1 MNETLHCDAASSD
14 AANEIPSPKN
24 GTKRLFDLVVVIF
37 VLPVLS
43 PLIVLLWLIVRMD
56 GGPGFFGHERIG
68 RNGVSFRCW
77 KIRSMVPNSEER
89 LKDYL
94 ANNPEAAREWSE
106 NFKLRNDPRITPI
119 GKFLRKS
126 SLDELPQFWNVLL
139 GEMSLVG
146 PRPVSRD
153 ELQMYS
159 IHLESYLSMSPG
171 ITGPWQVSGRNNLT
185 YEQRVAIDVDYS
197 RQAHLRLDIKIL
209 LKTAS
214 VVLRRTGL

>member
-1 MNETLHCDAASSD
+1 MNKTIYCESTPSEASFET
-14 AANEIPSPKN
+14 PSPKYRP
-24 GTKRLFDLVVVIF
+24 KRLFDLAIVLVL
-37 VLPVLS
+37 LPVFS
-43 PLIVLLWLIVRMD
+43 PLIALLWLIVKMD

-68 RNGVSFRCW
+68 RNGVPFRCW

-89 LKDYL
+89 LKDHL
-94 ANNPEAAREWSE
+94 ASDPEAAREWSE
-106 NFKLRNDPRITPI
+106 SFKLRNDPRITPI

-159 IHLESYLSMSPG
+159 IHLKSYLSMSPG
-171 ITGPWQVSGRNNLT
+171 ITGPWQVSGRNSLS
-185 YEQRVAIDVDYS
+185 YKQRVTIDVEYS
-197 RQAHLRLDIKIL
+197 RQADLKIDMQIL
-209 LKTAS
+209 AKTVF
-214 VVLRRTGL
+214 VVLKRTGV

>member
-119 GKFLRKS
+119 GKYLRKS

>member
-68 RNGVSFRCW
+68 RNGVPFRCW

>member
-1 MNETLHCDAASSD
+1 MNKTIYCESTPSD
-14 AANEIPSPKN
+14 ASFETPSPKYRP
-24 GTKRLFDLVVVIF
+24 KRLFDLAIVLVL
-37 VLPVLS
+37 LPVFS
-43 PLIVLLWLIVRMD
+43 PLIALLWLIVKMD

-68 RNGVSFRCW
+68 RNGVPFRCW

-89 LKDYL
+89 LKDHL
-94 ANNPEAAREWSE
+94 ASDPEAAREWSE
-106 NFKLRNDPRITPI
+106 SFKLRNDPRITPI

-159 IHLESYLSMSPG
+159 INLKSYLSMSPG
-171 ITGPWQVSGRNNLT
+171 ITGPWQVSGRNSLS
-185 YEQRVAIDVDYS
+185 YKQRVAIDVEYS
-197 RQAHLRLDIKIL
+197 RHADLKIDIQIL
-209 LKTAS
+209 AKTAL
-214 VVLRRTGL
+214 VVLKRTGL

>member
-1 MNETLHCDAASSD
+1 MNKTIYCESTPSD
-14 AANEIPSPKN
+14 ASFETPSPKYRP
-24 GTKRLFDLVVVIF
+24 KRLFDLAIVLVL
-37 VLPVLS
+37 LPVFS
-43 PLIVLLWLIVRMD
+43 PLIALLWLIVKMD

-68 RNGVSFRCW
+68 RNGVPFRCW

-89 LKDYL
+89 LKDHL
-94 ANNPEAAREWSE
+94 ASDPEAAREWSE
-106 NFKLRNDPRITPI
+106 SFKLRNDPRITPI

-159 IHLESYLSMSPG
+159 INLKSYLSMSPG
-171 ITGPWQVSGRNNLT
+171 ITGPWQVSGRNSLS
-185 YEQRVAIDVDYS
+185 YKQRVAIDVEYS
-197 RQAHLRLDIKIL
+197 RHADLKIDMQIL
-209 LKTAS
+209 AKTAF
-214 VVLRRTGL
+214 VVIKRTGL

>member
-1 MNETLHCDAASSD
+1 MNETLHCDAVSSD
-14 AANEIPSPKN
+14 AANQISSPKN

>member
-1 MNETLHCDAASSD
+1 
-14 AANEIPSPKN
+14 
-24 GTKRLFDLVVVIF
+24 
-37 VLPVLS
+37 
-43 PLIVLLWLIVRMD
+43 
-56 GGPGFFGHERIG
+56 
-68 RNGVSFRCW
+68 
-77 KIRSMVPNSEER
+77 MVPNSEER